1 MTRKIENLF
10 AAAASFSTIATIAT
24 LALCGAGSAQAYSD
38 DAAFDRV
45 VQSKPGAAPFQ
56 WHNALL
62 PAASGDYVAVAR
74 EESADTALERLAKSY
89 SRPEVRWTN
98 AMLPRASGDYVAVAE
113 GTSADDKF
121 MRQIAFYTRDM
132 LDRGGWANAFITD
145 DHYAAGNTLL
155 AAAVGEGVT
164 TSVRA

>member
-1 MTRKIENLF
+1 MTRKTENLI
-10 AAAASFSTIATIAT
+10 AAATFSTIAT
-24 LALCGAGSAQAYSD
+24 LALCAAGSAQAYSD
-38 DAAFDRV
+38 DAAFNRV
-45 VQSKPGAAPFQ
+45 VQSHPGAAPFK

-74 EESADTALERLAKSY
+74 VESADVALERLARSY
-89 SRPEVRWTN
+89 RRPDAKWTN
-98 AMLPRASGDYVAVAE
+98 AMLPQASGDYVAVAE

-132 LDRGGWANAFITD
+132 LDRGGWVNAFIAD

-155 AAAVGEGVT
+155 AVAVGEGVT
-164 TSVRA
+164 TSVPA